1 MSNPAVE
8 ERREAGEPRTEFER
22 ATRAEPL
29 GDSRYAGTM
38 DAGWFGPPGPN
49 GGVIAALILRAMR
62 AEIAAPDRLPRSL
75 TLHYLRPPAEGDV
88 EVEVAIER
96 SGRSATTCSA
106 RMYQGDRLATI
117 ALCVLTSD
125 YEGMES
131 WEPAPPAAP
140 PPSDVPELSIPG
152 TPPPM
157 FARLE
162 TRPAFGSTP
171 FSGGPEAVTGGWLR
185 TRDGDLL
192 GPELVAL
199 YTDAWWPA
207 PFSRLDAPSMAPTLE
222 LTIHF
227 RAKPSPGD
235 EYALVHFRSEAS
247 IDGLF
252 EEQGEV
258 WSGDGRLLAQS
269 RQLALL
275 RPWEQAGA

>member
-1 MSNPAVE
+1 MSDPATAE
-8 ERREAGEPRTEFER
+8 ERPAAEGPGTEFER

-29 GDSRYAGTM
+29 GGSRYSGRM
-38 DAGWFGPPGPN
+38 EAGWFGPPGPN

-88 EVEVAIER
+88 DVEVAIER

-106 RMYQGDRLATI
+106 RMFQGGRLTTI
-117 ALCVLTSD
+117 AICMLSTD
-125 YEGMES
+125 YAGVAS
-131 WEPAPPAAP
+131 WEPEPPAP
-140 PPSDVPELSIPG
+140 PPPADVTELSIPG

-185 TRDGDLL
+185 TRDGDHL

-199 YTDAWWPA
+199 FTDAWWPA
-207 PFSRLDAPSMAPTLE
+207 PFSRLDAPAQAPTLE

-227 RAKPSPGD
+227 RARPSPED

-247 IDGLF
+247 IDGVF
-252 EEQGEV
+252 DEQGEV
-258 WSGDGRLLAQS
+258 WGADGRLLAQS

-275 RPWEQAGA
+275 RPWNPG